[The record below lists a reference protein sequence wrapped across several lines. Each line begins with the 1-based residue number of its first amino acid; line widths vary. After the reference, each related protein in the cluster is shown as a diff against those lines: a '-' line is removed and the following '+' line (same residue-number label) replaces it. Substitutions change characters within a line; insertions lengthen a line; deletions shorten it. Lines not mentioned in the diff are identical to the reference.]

1 MMNVPKK
8 FIEEIQNFD
17 GNNIEEARLEML
29 KPLLA

>member
-8 FIEEIQNFD
+8 FIEEIQSFRGD
-17 GNNIEEARLEML
+17 DIEEARLEML

>member
-8 FIEEIQNFD
+8 FIEEIQSFD
-17 GNNIEEARLEML
+17 GDNIEEARLELL